1 MTDASLPDCERSPC
15 ASRELAAELNRTCFC
30 ISLDREGLAD
40 AMRKASGDDDFFVKY
55 IESRPHLFSNLPIFL
70 PRADLDSMMAT
81 VAAIEDVA
89 RLPGYQEAA
98 AAWAPAIARQDHGP
112 RGAMMGYDFHLA
124 GDAPRLI
131 EINTNAGG
139 AFLNA
144 FSAKAQLACCAEVA
158 TAIADARASNFDS
171 DAIAMFEAEWR
182 LQGRAGRPK
191 TIAIVDDAPEAQY
204 LHPEFLLAQRLFEA
218 NGMVSMIADPTELAY
233 DGHVLTCRGEAIAV
247 VYNRLVD
254 FDLSQPQHDALR
266 RAYNDG
272 AIVLTP
278 TPHNHATLSDKRNL
292 TLLTDANLL
301 RNWGVSEATR
311 TALASIPKA
320 VLVTPDNAADLWQR
334 RKSLFF
340 KPVAGHGGKAVYR
353 GDKLTRSTWTDILG
367 TAYIAQDLAPPGER
381 LIKLGGETVAR
392 KVDVRLYTYDGRLLL
407 AAARLYHGQTTNFRT
422 EGGGFAPVFFLWADN
437 AGSSSNF

>member
-1 MTDASLPDCERSPC
+1 MTDASAPDCERSPC

-30 ISLDREGLAD
+30 ISLDREGLAE
-40 AMRKASGDDDFFVKY
+40 AMRKASGDDDFFVKH

-112 RGAMMGYDFHLA
+112 RGALMGYDFHLA

-182 LQGRAGRPK
+182 LQRRAGRPR
-191 TIAIVDDAPEAQY
+191 TIAIIDDAPEAQY

-218 NGMVSMIADPTELAY
+218 NGMVSMIADPSDLAY
-233 DGHVLTCRGEAIAV
+233 DDHALTCRGQTV
-247 VYNRLVD
+247 DLVYNRLVD

-266 RAYNDG
+266 RAYSDG

-278 TPHNHATLSDKRNL
+278 TPHNHATLADKRNL
-292 TLLTDANLL
+292 TLLTDANRL

-311 TALASIPKA
+311 TTLASIPKA

-353 GDKLTRSTWTDILG
+353 GDKLTRSTWADILG
-367 TAYIAQDLAPPGER
+367 AAYIAQDLAPPGER
-381 LIKLGGETVAR
+381 LIKLGEETVAR

-407 AAARLYHGQTTNFRT
+407 AAARLYQGQTTNFRT
-422 EGGGFAPVFFLWADN
+422 EGGGFAPVFFLWEN
-437 AGSSSNF
+437 NRGSSSNF

>member
-1 MTDASLPDCERSPC
+1 MNDTALPECERLPC
-15 ASRELAAELNRTCFC
+15 VSGSASRELAAELNRTCFC
-30 ISLDREGLAD
+30 ISLDRQGLAD
-40 AMRKASGDDDFFVKY
+40 AMRKASGDNDFFVKH

-70 PRADLDSMMAT
+70 PRADLESMMAT

-98 AAWAPAIARQDHGP
+98 AAWAPVIARVHHGP
-112 RGAMMGYDFHLA
+112 RGALMGYDFHLA

-144 FSAKAQLACCAEVA
+144 FSAKAQLACCADVA
-158 TAIADARASNFDS
+158 AAIADAHAPNFDS
-171 DAIAMFEAEWR
+171 DVIAMFEAEWR
-182 LQGRAGRPK
+182 LQGRVGRPK
-191 TIAIVDDAPEAQY
+191 TIAIVDNAPEAQY
-204 LHPEFLLAQRLFEA
+204 LYPEFLLAQRLFEA
-218 NGMVSMIADPTELAY
+218 KGMVSMIADPGELAY
-233 DGHVLTCRGEAIAV
+233 DGRVLTCCGEAIDL

-254 FDLSQPQHDALR
+254 FDLSQPQHVALR

-272 AIVLTP
+272 AVVLTP
-278 TPHNHATLSDKRNL
+278 TPHNHATLADKRNL
-292 TLLTDANLL
+292 TLLTDANRL
-301 RNWGVSEATR
+301 REWGVAEVTR
-311 TALASIPKA
+311 TALASIPRA
-320 VLVTPDNAADLWQR
+320 VFVTPDNADDLWQR

-353 GDKLTRSTWTDILG
+353 GGKLTRSTWADILG

-381 LIKLGGETVAR
+381 QIKLGDETVTR

-407 AAARLYHGQTTNFRT
+407 AAARLYQGQTTNFRT
-422 EGGGFAPVFFLWADN
+422 EGGGFAPVFFIR
-437 AGSSSNF
+437 